1 MSKRVLL
8 VAQNFY
14 PEFFKSNDIASELVA
29 RGYDVDVLTGIPNYP
44 EGVFPKGYGVFNRRI
59 DDYKGANIYRAFQI
73 PRGRRATGVRLAIN
87 YLSFAFCSTFWV
99 LFFFLFKKKYDAIII
114 HQTSPVTQAW
124 PGILLGKLRRI
135 PIYTWVLDI
144 WPDSVLATIH
154 SDNALIKKPLDWFTD
169 WMYRNSTKILISSP
183 GFKELVNRNG
193 DYSDKIVYF
202 PNWSDDIG
210 SMPAKDVSLNLNGFV
225 IMLAGNISHAQGI
238 SDTVKA
244 IEELR
249 GYSDIYWVFVGGG
262 AEQQWLKNYVVSN
275 SLENNV
281 FVVGRYPFEYMS
293 AFYAKAN
300 VMLLTLTHT
309 TYPHLNATIPA
320 RLQSYMSAGKPIV
333 GMAGDGVKTLI
344 NDNNCGLMANAG
356 DYKSFANNILWLRD
370 NPSQLEEMGK
380 NARSTYEKQYT
391 LKYCIDNLEAI
402 ISKK

>member
-44 EGVFPKGYGVFNRRI
+44 EGVFPEGYGVFKKRVDN
-59 DDYKGANIYRAFQI
+59 YKGAKVYRAFQV
-73 PRGRRATGVRLAIN
+73 PRGRKATSLRLSIN

-124 PGILLGKLRRI
+124 AGVLLGKLRRI

-210 SMPAKDVSLNLNGFV
+210 SMPVKDISLNLNGFV

-238 SDTVKA
+238 SDTVKT

-262 AEQQWLKNYVVSN
+262 AEQQWLKDYVASN
-275 SLENNV
+275 SLGNNV

-293 AFYAKAN
+293 AFYAQAN

-333 GMAGDGVKTLI
+333 GMAGDGVKSLI

-380 NARSTYEKQYT
+380 NARITYEKQYT

>member
-29 RGYDVDVLTGIPNYP
+29 RGYDVEVLTGIPNYP
-44 EGVFPKGYGVFNRRI
+44 EGVFPEGYGVFKKRVDN
-59 DDYKGANIYRAFQI
+59 YKGAKVYRAFQV
-73 PRGRRATGVRLAIN
+73 PRGRKATSLRLAIN

-210 SMPAKDVSLNLNGFV
+210 SMPVKDVSLNLNGFV

-262 AEQQWLKNYVVSN
+262 AEQQWLKDYVASN

-293 AFYAKAN
+293 AFYAQAN

>member
-44 EGVFPKGYGVFNRRI
+44 EGVFPEGYGVFNRRI
-59 DDYKGANIYRAFQI
+59 DDYKGAKVYRAFQI
-73 PRGRRATGVRLAIN
+73 PRGRKATGVRLAIT

>member
-14 PEFFKSNDIASELVA
+14 PEFFKSNDIASELVT

-44 EGVFPKGYGVFNRRI
+44 EGVFPKGYGVFKRRI
-59 DDYKGANIYRAFQI
+59 DDYKGAKVYRVFQI
-73 PRGRRATGVRLAIN
+73 PRGRKATGVRLAIN

-154 SDNALIKKPLDWFTD
+154 SDNVLIKKPLDWFTD

-193 DYSDKIVYF
+193 DYSDKIIYS

-210 SMPAKDVSLNLNGFV
+210 SMPTKDIPLNLNGFV

-262 AEQQWLKNYVVSN
+262 AEQQWLKDYVASN

-293 AFYAKAN
+293 AFYAQAN

-356 DYKSFANNILWLRD
+356 DYKSLANNILWLRD

-391 LKYCIDNLEAI
+391 LKHCFDNLEAI

>member
-14 PEFFKSNDIASELVA
+14 PEFFKSNDIASELVT

-44 EGVFPKGYGVFNRRI
+44 EGVFPKGYGVFKRRI
-59 DDYKGANIYRAFQI
+59 DDYKGAKVYRVFQI

-154 SDNALIKKPLDWFTD
+154 SDNVLIKKPLDWFTD

-193 DYSDKIVYF
+193 DYSDKIIYF

-210 SMPAKDVSLNLNGFV
+210 SMPTKDIPLNLNGFV

-238 SDTVKA
+238 SDIVKA
-244 IEELR
+244 IEHLR
-249 GYSDIYWVFVGGG
+249 EYPEIYWVFVGGG
-262 AEQQWLKNYVVSN
+262 AEQQWLKDYVASN

-293 AFYAKAN
+293 AFYAQAN

-356 DYKSFANNILWLRD
+356 DYKSLANNILWLRD

-391 LKYCIDNLEAI
+391 LKHCFDNLETI

>member
-14 PEFFKSNDIASELVA
+14 PEFFKSNDIASELVT

-44 EGVFPKGYGVFNRRI
+44 EGVFPKGYGVFKRRI
-59 DDYKGANIYRAFQI
+59 DDYKGAKVYRVFQI

-154 SDNALIKKPLDWFTD
+154 SDNALIKKPLDWFTN

-210 SMPAKDVSLNLNGFV
+210 SMPAKDISLNLNGFV

>member
-44 EGVFPKGYGVFNRRI
+44 EGVFPEGYGAFKRRI
-59 DDYKGANIYRAFQI
+59 DDYKGAKVYRAFQI
-73 PRGRRATGVRLAIN
+73 PRGRKATSLRLAIN

-210 SMPAKDVSLNLNGFV
+210 SMPVKDVSLNLNGFV

-262 AEQQWLKNYVVSN
+262 AEQQWLKDYVASN

-293 AFYAKAN
+293 AFYAQAN
-300 VMLLTLTHT
+300 VMLLTLRHT

-344 NDNNCGLMANAG
+344 NDNNCGLMANTG

-380 NARSTYEKQYT
+380 NARSTYEMLST
-391 LKYCIDNLEAI
+391 LKYCIDNLETI

>member
-1 MSKRVLL
+1 
-8 VAQNFY
+8 
-14 PEFFKSNDIASELVA
+14 
-29 RGYDVDVLTGIPNYP
+29 
-44 EGVFPKGYGVFNRRI
+44 
-59 DDYKGANIYRAFQI
+59 
-73 PRGRRATGVRLAIN
+73 
-87 YLSFAFCSTFWV
+87 
-99 LFFFLFKKKYDAIII
+99 
-114 HQTSPVTQAW
+114 
-124 PGILLGKLRRI
+124 
-135 PIYTWVLDI
+135 VLDI

-154 SDNALIKKPLDWFTD
+154 SDNILIKKPLDWFTD

-210 SMPAKDVSLNLNGFV
+210 SMPVKDVSLNLNGFV

-262 AEQQWLKNYVVSN
+262 AEQQWLKDYVASN

-293 AFYAKAN
+293 AFYAQAN

-391 LKYCIDNLEAI
+391 LKHCFDNLETI

>member
-14 PEFFKSNDIASELVA
+14 PEFFKSNDIASELVT

-44 EGVFPKGYGVFNRRI
+44 EGVFPKGYGVFKRRI
-59 DDYKGANIYRAFQI
+59 DDYKGAKVYRAFQI

-154 SDNALIKKPLDWFTD
+154 SDNVLIKKPLDWFTD
-169 WMYRNSTKILISSP
+169 WMCRNSTKILISSP

-193 DYSDKIVYF
+193 DYSDKIIYF

-210 SMPAKDVSLNLNGFV
+210 SMPTKDIPLNLNGFV

-238 SDTVKA
+238 SDIVKA
-244 IEELR
+244 IEHLR
-249 GYSDIYWVFVGGG
+249 EYPEIYWVFVGGG
-262 AEQQWLKNYVVSN
+262 AEQQWLKDYVASN

-293 AFYAKAN
+293 AFYAQAN

-356 DYKSFANNILWLRD
+356 DYKSLANNILWLRD

-391 LKYCIDNLEAI
+391 LKHCFDNLEAI

>member
-44 EGVFPKGYGVFNRRI
+44 EGVFPEGYGVFKKRVDN
-59 DDYKGANIYRAFQI
+59 YKGAKVYRAFQV
-73 PRGRRATGVRLAIN
+73 PRGRKATSLRLAIN

-124 PGILLGKLRRI
+124 TGVLLGKLRRI

-210 SMPAKDVSLNLNGFV
+210 SMPVKDVSLNLNGFV

-262 AEQQWLKNYVVSN
+262 AEQQWLKDYVASN

-293 AFYAKAN
+293 AFYAQAN

-356 DYKSFANNILWLRD
+356 DYKSFVNNILWLRD
-370 NPSQLEEMGK
+370 HPSQLEEMGK
-380 NARSTYEKQYT
+380 NARSTYEKQYM
-391 LKYCIDNLEAI
+391 LKYCIDNLETI

>member
-29 RGYDVDVLTGIPNYP
+29 RGYDVDVLTSIPNYP
-44 EGVFPKGYGVFNRRI
+44 EGVFPEGYGVFNRRI
-59 DDYKGANIYRAFQI
+59 DDYKGAKVYRAFQV
-73 PRGRRATGVRLAIN
+73 PRGRKATSLRLSIN

-210 SMPAKDVSLNLNGFV
+210 SMPVKDVSLNLNGFV

-262 AEQQWLKNYVVSN
+262 AEQQWLKDYVASN

-293 AFYAKAN
+293 AFYAQAN

-391 LKYCIDNLEAI
+391 LKHCFDNLETI